1 MLHSNLNNENNSE
14 DKGVIRCIFFSEF
27 HHIAGP
33 KITCQVPDNHVSKDL
48 FDNVSVYIIPKA
60 QLQRSTLTVTL
71 QNCKI
76 LGFPVKIDDKKYA
89 RNAFYFNL
97 CFVCNADARTVHY
110 EPVVKKLS
118 DFLMALEVENSFLSN
133 VSVDKNRLTEILG
146 QVMNDLN
153 CHNMCTLTE
162 GTMTTHLKVVT
173 LAAEPKPVLD
183 HQVPV
188 FLVNRESFCCDQWD
202 LTTQQVL
209 PYIDGFNHV
218 TRIAA
223 EADVENNLVK
233 SCVQNL
239 VYYGVVTL
247 IPIFQYCNIYTTT
260 SKLGI
265 LAEDKELQEECIH
278 FVSKSARQPAHLRD
292 IYRMYATMTHGTTMK
307 DLCQRLNPQNLR
319 INERRLVQFGLIQ
332 GFIRRVYKYPIYVKG
347 SFGDNN
353 FYDNFE
359 NNKNDPVYKYFTG
372 AYSFDEICCNTG
384 QSVAQIEDIVERDPN
399 VVVLFK

>member
-1 MLHSNLNNENNSE
+1 MLYSNSNHEENSD
-14 DKGVIRCIFFSEF
+14 DKSVIRCIFFSEF

-33 KITCQVPDNHVSKDL
+33 KITCQVPDNYVSKDI

-71 QNCKI
+71 RDCKI
-76 LGFPVKIDDKKYA
+76 LGFPVKIDNKKYA

-97 CFVCNADARTVHY
+97 CFVCDAEARTVHY
-110 EPVVKKLS
+110 EPVVKKMS
-118 DFLMALEVENSFLSN
+118 DFLMALEVENGFLSS
-133 VSVDKNRLTEILG
+133 VSDDKTRLTEMLR

-153 CHNMCTLTE
+153 SHNMCTLTE
-162 GTMTTHLKVVT
+162 GTMTTHLKVVR

-188 FLVNRESFCCDQWD
+188 FLVNRDTFCSDQWD

-218 TRIAA
+218 ARIAA

-247 IPIFQYCNIYTTT
+247 IPIFQYCNVYTTT
-260 SKLGI
+260 SKLGT
-265 LAEDKELQEECIH
+265 LAENSDLQRRCVNY
-278 FVSKSARQPAHLRD
+278 VSKSCRQPAHLRD
-292 IYRMYATMTHGTTMK
+292 IYRMYASMTHGTSVR
-307 DLCQRLNPQNLR
+307 DLCQRLNPQNLM
-319 INERRLVQFGLIQ
+319 INERKLVQFGLIE
-332 GFIRRVYKYPIYVKG
+332 GLIRRVYKYPIYLKG
-347 SFGDNN
+347 SFIDI
-353 FYDNFE
+353 DE
-359 NNKNDPVYKYFTG
+359 NGEDCKSDPIYKYFTG
-372 AYSFDEICCNTG
+372 AYSLDEICCNTG
-384 QSVAQIEDIVERDPN
+384 QSVAQIDDIIEKDAN